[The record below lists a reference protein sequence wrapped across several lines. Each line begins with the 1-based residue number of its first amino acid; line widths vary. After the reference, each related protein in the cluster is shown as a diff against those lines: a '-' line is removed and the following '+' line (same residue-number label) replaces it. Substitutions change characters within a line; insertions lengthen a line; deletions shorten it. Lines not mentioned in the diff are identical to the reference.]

1 MNVSFFIAQRL
12 IGKNEYRFS
21 RPIIRIAITAI
32 ALSLTVMLMTLAIIK
47 GFQNEIT
54 DKVIG
59 FSSHIQV
66 SNFSNGNSY
75 ESTLLKHTDSLK
87 LSLSK
92 IKGIKHIQSYA
103 TKAGIIKAENE
114 IQGVVLKGV
123 SSDFDNTFI
132 KKILIQGKIPS
143 FGKLK
148 RSNQVL
154 ISQTI
159 ANQLNLKIGDGFQM
173 YYIQQPVRVRQFKI
187 AGIYDSGVAEFD
199 EKLIIGDIGH
209 IQKLNEWSSNDVG
222 GLEIQLHNFNDL
234 EKINQE
240 VYSIISF
247 DLNARTVIENSP
259 QLFDWLDLQNMNVRV
274 ILILMLIVGT
284 INMITA
290 LFILILEHSQLIG
303 TLKAL
308 GSQNWRIRKVFIY
321 HSLYLIVR
329 GIFWGNLIGLSLCW
343 IQKQFQIL
351 ELDKS
356 TYYMSYVP
364 IDLNIAHIFAL
375 NVGTFIICWLML
387 IIPSYLISKINP
399 IKAIRFE

>member
-21 RPIIRIAITAI
+21 RPVIRIAITAI
-32 ALSLTVMLMTLAIIK
+32 ALSLTVMLMSLAIIK

-75 ESTLLKHTDSLK
+75 ESTLLKNTDSLK
-87 LSLSK
+87 LSLSN
-92 IKGIKHIQSYA
+92 IEGIKHIQSYA
-103 TKAGIIKAENE
+103 TKAGIIKTDEE

-123 SSDFDNTFI
+123 GKDFN
-132 KKILIQGKIPS
+132 PS
-143 FGKLK
+143 FLK
-148 RSNQVL
+148 SILVEGQIPNFGETKKSKEVL
-154 ISQTI
+154 LSTSI
-159 ANQLNLKIGDGFQM
+159 ARQLNLNLNDDFEM
-173 YYIQQPVRVRQFKI
+173 YFVQQPVRVRQFKI

-199 EKLIIGDIGH
+199 EMLVIGDIGH
-209 IQKLNEWSSNDVG
+209 IQKLNKWSTKDAG
-222 GLEIQLHNFNDL
+222 GLEVQLHSFDNL
-234 EKINQE
+234 EDMSQLI
-240 VYSIISF
+240 YSNIGF
-247 DLNARTVIENSP
+247 DLNAKTVIDNNP
-259 QLFDWLDLQNMNVRV
+259 QLFDWLELQNMNVRV
-274 ILILMLIVGT
+274 ILILMLIVGA

-290 LFILILEHSQLIG
+290 LFILILEQTQLIG

-308 GSQNWRIRKVFIY
+308 GSQNWHIRKVFIY
-321 HSLYLIVR
+321 HSLYLILR
-329 GIFWGNLIGLSLCW
+329 GMFWGNVIGIGLCA
-343 IQKQFQIL
+343 IQQHFQII

-356 TYYMSYVP
+356 TYYMSFVP
-364 IDLNIAHIFAL
+364 IDINLLHILAL
-375 NVGTFIICWLML
+375 NVGTFAICWLML

>member
-21 RPIIRIAITAI
+21 RPVIRIAITAI
-32 ALSLTVMLMTLAIIK
+32 ALSLTVMLMSLAIIK

-103 TKAGIIKAENE
+103 TKAGIIKTNNE

-123 SSDFDNTFI
+123 SNDFDSTFI
-132 KKILIQGKIPS
+132 KKILTQGKIPS
-143 FGKLK
+143 FGRHKK
-148 RSNQVL
+148 SNKVL

-159 ANQLNLKIGDGFQM
+159 ANQLNLNIGDGFQM
-173 YYIQQPVRVRQFKI
+173 YFIQQPVRVRQFKI

-199 EKLIIGDIGH
+199 EMLVLGDIGH
-209 IQKLNEWSSNDVG
+209 IQKLNKWSANDVG
-222 GLEIQLHNFNDL
+222 GLEIQLHDFEDL

-240 VYSIISF
+240 VYSNIGF
-247 DLNARTVIENSP
+247 DLNAKTIFDNNP
-259 QLFDWLDLQNMNVRV
+259 QLFDWLELQNINVRV
-274 ILILMLIVGT
+274 ILILMLIVGA

-290 LFILILEHSQLIG
+290 LFILILEQSQLIG

-308 GSQNWRIRKVFIY
+308 GSQNWHIRKVFIY
-321 HSLYLIVR
+321 HSLYLILR
-329 GIFWGNLIGLSLCW
+329 GMFWGNLIGLSLCW

-364 IDLNIAHIFAL
+364 IDLNIAHILAL
-375 NVGTFIICWLML
+375 NVGTFIVCWLML

>member
-12 IGKNEYRFS
+12 VGKNEHRFS
-21 RPIIRIAITAI
+21 RPVIRIAITAI
-32 ALSLTVMLMTLAIIK
+32 ALSLTVMLMSLAIIK

-59 FSSHIQV
+59 FTSHIQV
-66 SNFSNGNSY
+66 TNFSNGNSY

-92 IKGIKHIQSYA
+92 IEGIKHIQSYA
-103 TKAGIIKAENE
+103 TKAGIIKTDNE

-123 SSDFDNTFI
+123 SSDFDSTFI
-132 KKILIQGKIPS
+132 KNILTEGKILS
-143 FGKLK
+143 FGRLK
-148 RSNQVL
+148 RSNKVL

-173 YYIQQPVRVRQFKI
+173 YFIQQPIRVRQFKI

-199 EKLIIGDIGH
+199 EMLVLGDIEH
-209 IQKLNEWSSNDVG
+209 IQKLNKWSANDVG
-222 GLEIQLHNFNDL
+222 GLEIQLHNFEDL

-240 VYSIISF
+240 VYSKIGF
-247 DLNARTVIENSP
+247 DLNARTVIDNNP

-274 ILILMLIVGT
+274 ILILILIVGA

-290 LFILILEHSQLIG
+290 LFILILEQSQLIG

-308 GSQNWRIRKVFIY
+308 GSQNWHIRKVFIY
-321 HSLYLIVR
+321 HSLYLILR
-329 GIFWGNLIGLSLCW
+329 GMFWGNLIGLTICW

-364 IDLNIAHIFAL
+364 IDINIAHILAL
-375 NVGTFIICWLML
+375 NIGTFIVCWLML

>member
-12 IGKNEYRFS
+12 IGKNEHRFS
-21 RPIIRIAITAI
+21 RPVIRIAITAI
-32 ALSLTVMLMTLAIIK
+32 ALSLMVMLVSLAIIK

-92 IKGIKHIQSYA
+92 IKCIKHIQSYA
-103 TKAGIIKAENE
+103 TKAGIIKTDNE
-114 IQGVVLKGV
+114 IQGVVLKGL
-123 SSDFDNTFI
+123 SSDFDSTFI
-132 KKILIQGKIPS
+132 KNILIQGKIPS

-148 RSNQVL
+148 RSNKVL

-159 ANQLNLKIGDGFQM
+159 VNQLNLNIGDSFQM
-173 YYIQQPVRVRQFKI
+173 YFIQQPVRVRQFKI
-187 AGIYDSGVAEFD
+187 AGIYDSGVDDFD
-199 EKLIIGDIGH
+199 EMLVLGDIGH
-209 IQKLNEWSSNDVG
+209 IQKLNKWAANDVG
-222 GLEIQLHNFNDL
+222 GLEIQLHDFEDL

-240 VYSIISF
+240 VYSNIGF
-247 DLNARTVIENSP
+247 DLNARTLIDNNP

-274 ILILMLIVGT
+274 ILILMLIVGA
-284 INMITA
+284 INIITA

-308 GSQNWRIRKVFIY
+308 GSQNW
-321 HSLYLIVR
+321 H
-329 GIFWGNLIGLSLCW
+329 
-343 IQKQFQIL
+343 
-351 ELDKS
+351 
-356 TYYMSYVP
+356 
-364 IDLNIAHIFAL
+364 
-375 NVGTFIICWLML
+375 
-387 IIPSYLISKINP
+387 
-399 IKAIRFE
+399 

>member
-1 MNVSFFIAQRL
+1 MNISFFIAKRL
-12 IGKNEYRFS
+12 IGKNEHRFS
-21 RPIIRIAITAI
+21 RPVIRIAITAI
-32 ALSLTVMLMTLAIIK
+32 ALSLTIMLISIAIIK

-75 ESTLLKHTDSLK
+75 ESTLLNHTDSLK

-103 TKAGIIKAENE
+103 TKAGIIKTDKE
-114 IQGVVLKGV
+114 IHGVVLKGV
-123 SSDFDNTFI
+123 NSDFNSTFI
-132 KKILIQGKIPS
+132 KKILTQGNIPS
-143 FGKLK
+143 FGELK
-148 RSNQVL
+148 RSNNVL

-159 ANQLNLKIGDGFQM
+159 ANQLNLKIGDNYQM
-173 YYIQQPVRVRQFKI
+173 YFIQQPVRVRQFKI
-187 AGIYDSGVAEFD
+187 AGIYDSGIAEFD
-199 EKLIIGDIGH
+199 EILVIGDIRH
-209 IQKLNEWSSNDVG
+209 IQKLNNWSDNDVG
-222 GLEIQLHNFNDL
+222 GLEIQLHNFADL

-240 VYSIISF
+240 VYSNIDF
-247 DLNARTVIENSP
+247 DLNARTVVDNNP
-259 QLFDWLDLQNMNVRV
+259 QLFDWLDLQNINVKV
-274 ILILMLIVGT
+274 ILSLMLIVGA

-290 LFILILEHSQLIG
+290 LFILILEQSQLIG

-308 GSQNWRIRKVFIY
+308 GSQNWHIRKVFIY
-321 HSLYLIVR
+321 HSLYLILK
-329 GIFWGNLIGLSLCW
+329 GMFWGNLIGLSFCW
-343 IQKQFQIL
+343 IQKNFQIL

-356 TYYMSYVP
+356 TYYMSYIPVDP
-364 IDLNIAHIFAL
+364 NIIHILLLNI
-375 NVGTFIICWLML
+375 GTFTICWLML

>member
-12 IGKNEYRFS
+12 IGKNEQRFS
-21 RPIIRIAITAI
+21 RPVIRIAITAI
-32 ALSLTVMLMTLAIIK
+32 ALSLTVMLMSLAIIK

-92 IKGIKHIQSYA
+92 IEDIKYIQSYA
-103 TKAGIIKAENE
+103 TKAGIIKTDNE

-123 SSDFDNTFI
+123 SSDFDSTFI
-132 KKILIQGKIPS
+132 KKILTQGKIPS
-143 FGKLK
+143 FGRLK
-148 RSNQVL
+148 RSNKVL

-159 ANQLNLKIGDGFQM
+159 ANRLNLNIGDGFQM
-173 YYIQQPVRVRQFKI
+173 YFIKQPVRVRQFKI

-199 EKLIIGDIGH
+199 EMLVLGDIGH
-209 IQKLNEWSSNDVG
+209 IQKLNKWSANDVG
-222 GLEIQLHNFNDL
+222 GLEIQLHNFEDL
-234 EKINQE
+234 EKINQK
-240 VYSIISF
+240 VYSNIGF
-247 DLNARTVIENSP
+247 DLNARTVIDNNP

-274 ILILMLIVGT
+274 ILILMLIVGA

-290 LFILILEHSQLIG
+290 LFILILEQSKLIG

-321 HSLYLIVR
+321 HSLYLILR
-329 GIFWGNLIGLSLCW
+329 GMFWGNLIGL
-343 IQKQFQIL
+343 
-351 ELDKS
+351 E
-356 TYYMSYVP
+356 
-364 IDLNIAHIFAL
+364 
-375 NVGTFIICWLML
+375 
-387 IIPSYLISKINP
+387 
-399 IKAIRFE
+399 

>member
-12 IGKNEYRFS
+12 IGKNEHRFS
-21 RPIIRIAITAI
+21 RPVIRIAITAI
-32 ALSLTVMLMTLAIIK
+32 ALSLTVMLMSLAIIK

-103 TKAGIIKAENE
+103 TKAGIIKTENE

-123 SSDFDNTFI
+123 SSDFDSTFI
-132 KKILIQGKIPS
+132 KNILTQGKIPS
-143 FGKLK
+143 FGRLK
-148 RSNQVL
+148 KSNTVL

-159 ANQLNLKIGDGFQM
+159 ANQLNLNIGDGFQM
-173 YYIQQPVRVRQFKI
+173 YFIKQPVRVRQFKI

-199 EKLIIGDIGH
+199 EMLVLVDIGH
-209 IQKLNEWSSNDVG
+209 IQKLNKWSANDVG
-222 GLEIQLHNFNDL
+222 GLEIQLHDFEDL

-240 VYSIISF
+240 VYSNIGF
-247 DLNARTVIENSP
+247 DLNARSVIDNNP

-274 ILILMLIVGT
+274 ILILMLIVGA

-290 LFILILEHSQLIG
+290 LFILILEQSKLIG

-321 HSLYLIVR
+321 HSLYLILR
-329 GIFWGNLIGLSLCW
+329 GMFWGNLIGLSLCW

-364 IDLNIAHIFAL
+364 IDLNIAHILAL
-375 NVGTFIICWLML
+375 NIGTFIVCWLML

>member
-12 IGKNEYRFS
+12 IGKNEHRFS
-21 RPIIRIAITAI
+21 RPVIRIAITAI
-32 ALSLTVMLMTLAIIK
+32 ALSLTVMLMSLAIIK

-59 FSSHIQV
+59 FTSHIQV
-66 SNFSNGNSY
+66 TNFSNGNSY

-92 IKGIKHIQSYA
+92 IEGIKHIQSYA
-103 TKAGIIKAENE
+103 TKAGIIKTDNE

-123 SSDFDNTFI
+123 SSDFDSTFI
-132 KKILIQGKIPS
+132 KNILTEGKILS
-143 FGKLK
+143 FGRLK
-148 RSNQVL
+148 RSNKVL

-159 ANQLNLKIGDGFQM
+159 ANQLNLNIGDGFQM
-173 YYIQQPVRVRQFKI
+173 YFIQQPIRVRQFKI

-199 EKLIIGDIGH
+199 EMLVLGDIEH
-209 IQKLNEWSSNDVG
+209 IQKLNKWSANDVG
-222 GLEIQLHNFNDL
+222 GLEIQLHNFEDL

-240 VYSIISF
+240 VYSKIGF
-247 DLNARTVIENSP
+247 DLNARTVIDNNP

-274 ILILMLIVGT
+274 ILILILIVGA

-290 LFILILEHSQLIG
+290 LFILILEQSQLIG

-308 GSQNWRIRKVFIY
+308 GSQNWHIRKVFIY
-321 HSLYLIVR
+321 HSLYLILR
-329 GIFWGNLIGLSLCW
+329 GMFWGNLIGLTICW

-364 IDLNIAHIFAL
+364 IDINIAHILAL
-375 NVGTFIICWLML
+375 NIGTFIVCWLML

>member
-12 IGKNEYRFS
+12 IGKNEHRFS
-21 RPIIRIAITAI
+21 RPVIRIAITAI
-32 ALSLTVMLMTLAIIK
+32 ALSLTVMLISLAIIK

-66 SNFSNGNSY
+66 SNFSNGNSF

-103 TKAGIIKAENE
+103 TKAGIIKTDNE
-114 IQGVVLKGV
+114 IQGVVLKGL
-123 SSDFDNTFI
+123 SSDFDTTFI
-132 KKILIQGKIPS
+132 KNILTQGKIPS
-143 FGKLK
+143 FERLK
-148 RSNQVL
+148 KSNNVL

-159 ANQLNLKIGDGFQM
+159 ANQLNLNIDDGFQM
-173 YYIQQPVRVRQFKI
+173 YFIQQPVKVRQFKI
-187 AGIYDSGVAEFD
+187 TGIYDSGVAEFD
-199 EKLIIGDIGH
+199 EMLVFGDIGH
-209 IQKLNEWSSNDVG
+209 IQKLNKWSSNDVG
-222 GLEIQLHNFNDL
+222 GLEIQLHNFEDL
-234 EKINQE
+234 EKINQQ
-240 VYSIISF
+240 VYSNIGF
-247 DLNARTVIENSP
+247 DLNARTVIDNNP

-274 ILILMLIVGT
+274 ILILMLIVGA

-290 LFILILEHSQLIG
+290 LFILVLEQSQLIG

-308 GSQNWRIRKVFIY
+308 GSQNWHIRKVFIY
-321 HSLYLIVR
+321 HSLYLILR
-329 GIFWGNLIGLSLCW
+329 GMLWGNLIGMGLCW

-364 IDLNIAHIFAL
+364 IELNIAHILAL
-375 NVGTFIICWLML
+375 NIGTFIVCWLML
-387 IIPSYLISKINP
+387 IIPSCLISKINP